1 MTTTDG
7 LVGRVALVTGAASG
21 LGRAVA
27 MTLAT
32 AGATV
37 ALGDVDAVGA
47 KRTGEEVAAAG
58 GTAEVVELDV
68 TDDEARRRVI
78 ADLFARHGDAFDLLV
93 NVAGIDRPGYVT
105 DIDLADYRMVHAVNC
120 EGPVF
125 LTSEFLKVVQHRPA
139 DTLADVVHVTS
150 LSAVTSGSG
159 AIAYN
164 SSKAAFRSATRCI
177 QRELREKATVGPDG
191 AETPFPARVHSIV
204 PAAMDTPMMERWG
217 IPEHRMM
224 PPTDVA
230 GMVLTMVTM
239 PPTSFVPEVFVVPRN
254 EPDFPR

>member
-1 MTTTDG
+1 
-7 LVGRVALVTGAASG
+7 
-21 LGRAVA
+21 
-27 MTLAT
+27 
-32 AGATV
+32 
-37 ALGDVDAVGA
+37 
-47 KRTGEEVAAAG
+47 
-58 GTAEVVELDV
+58 
-68 TDDEARRRVI
+68 
-78 ADLFARHGDAFDLLV
+78 
-93 NVAGIDRPGYVT
+93 
-105 DIDLADYRMVHAVNC
+105 MVHAVNC

-125 LTSEFLKVVQHRPA
+125 LTSEFLKVVQRRPA
-139 DTLADVVHVTS
+139 GTLADVVHVTS

-177 QRELREKATVGPDG
+177 QRELREKATVGTDG
-191 AETPFPARVHSIV
+191 AEVPFPARVHSIV

-224 PPTDVA
+224 PPEDVA

>member
-1 MTTTDG
+1 MTADG
-7 LVGRVALVTGAASG
+7 LAGRVALVTGAASG

-27 MTLAT
+27 TTLAA

-37 ALGDVDAVGA
+37 ACGDIDTQGA
-47 KRTGEEVAAAG
+47 ETTVKAIVESG
-58 GTAEVVELDV
+58 GSAEVVQLDV
-68 TDDEARRRVI
+68 TEDAVRRRVV
-78 ADLFARHGDAFDLLV
+78 ADLFERHGERFDLLV
-93 NVAGIDRPGYVT
+93 NVAGIDRPGYIT

-139 DTLADVVHVTS
+139 DTVADVVHVTS
-150 LSAVTSGSG
+150 LSAVTSGAG

-217 IPEHRMM
+217 IPAHRMM
-224 PPTDVA
+224 PPSDVA
-230 GMVLTMVTM
+230 RMVLTMVTM
-239 PPTSFVPEVFVVPRN
+239 PDTSFVPEVFVVPRN

>member
-1 MTTTDG
+1 MSTGELT
-7 LVGRVALVTGAASG
+7 GRVALVTGAASG

-27 MTLAT
+27 VALAE

-37 ALGDVDAVGA
+37 ALGDIDTTGAEKTRSDVGEA
-47 KRTGEEVAAAG
+47 
-58 GTAEVVELDV
+58 AEVVRLDV
-68 TDDEARRRVI
+68 TDDADRRRVV
-78 ADLFARHGDAFDLLV
+78 ADLFDRYGDRFDLLV
-93 NVAGIDRPGYVT
+93 NVAGIDRPGYIT

-139 DTLADVVHVTS
+139 GTVADVVHVTS

-177 QRELREKATVGPDG
+177 QRELREKATVGPNG
-191 AETPFPARVHSIV
+191 VETPFPARVHSIV

-217 IPEHRMM
+217 IPAHRMM
-224 PPTDVA
+224 PPSDVA
-230 GMVLTMVTM
+230 RMVLTMVTM
-239 PPTSFVPEVFVVPRN
+239 PDTSFVPEVFVVPRT

>member
-1 MTTTDG
+1 MSTGELT
-7 LVGRVALVTGAASG
+7 GRVALVTGAASG

-27 MTLAT
+27 VALAE

-37 ALGDVDAVGA
+37 ALGDIDTTGAEKTRSDVGEA
-47 KRTGEEVAAAG
+47 
-58 GTAEVVELDV
+58 AEVVRLDV
-68 TDDEARRRVI
+68 TDDADRRRVV
-78 ADLFARHGDAFDLLV
+78 ADLFDRYGDRFDLLV
-93 NVAGIDRPGYVT
+93 NVAGIDRPGYIT
-105 DIDLADYRMVHAVNC
+105 DLDLADYRMVHAVNC

-139 DTLADVVHVTS
+139 GTVADVVHVTS

-177 QRELREKATVGPDG
+177 QRELREKATVGPNG
-191 AETPFPARVHSIV
+191 VETPFPARVHSIV

-217 IPEHRMM
+217 IPAHRMM
-224 PPTDVA
+224 PPADVA
-230 GMVLTMVTM
+230 RMVLTMVTM
-239 PPTSFVPEVFVVPRN
+239 PDTSFVPEVFVVPRT